1 MICTFSYNTTQTNVW
16 ADGRQLYVW
25 RVYNIANGYRVS
37 TGDTYF
43 VAATPPGHILPYY
56 SF

>member
-25 RVYNIANGYRVS
+25 GVYNIANGYRVS

-43 VAATPPGHILPYY
+43 LAATPPGHILPYY